1 MEFRKICRRVTAVE
15 NYPVDVKEGSA
26 LEFSSFEQ
34 LQTLLHGPPSK
45 LCLIPLLSFFSHQ
58 CRVRSKNNGFVTQI
72 EIFNLRIV
80 CQPEFCRQGRFGSGR
95 WCACRPRCA

>member
-58 CRVRSKNNGFVTQI
+58 CRVRSKNNGFVPQI
-72 EIFNLRIV
+72 GNANLAIV
-80 CQPEFCRQGRFGSGR
+80 PQPECRKQDRLGGGR